1 MVGVTVGDDDLRKFV
16 AVQCGGKRI
25 EVATVSDAG
34 IYERRYT
41 SGNQPRPVAF
51 TRHLSGIEGVH
62 CDCFH

>member
-25 EVATVSDAG
+25 EVARVSDAR

-41 SGNQPRPVAF
+41 SANQPRPVAF
-51 TRHLSGIEGVH
+51 TRHRSGIEGVH
-62 CDCFH
+62 GYCLH